1 MMISFIYFRWRR
13 SCSFTVFHRQACSI
27 CSICFNEVHQ
37 ETQHSAKLSHFLT
50 WDEKQ
55 HWGVKPLSRETWN
68 EHTAQCQPS
77 SARIRPNWFFT
88 EISPLQ
94 NCSSA
99 ISLPKSPIT
108 CTLMSSRV
116 TCVWTTLNC
125 LVGVL
130 PLKFE
135 RFWKIL
141 WKILW
146 KCLSA
151 RVRFSQLP
159 GLGQF
164 WNLFEFSSHLH
175 LFRLEFRHRNPVHK
189 MEYDGCYL
197 FRLSWTPNSLCFNC
211 FAPSQLRICNMINM
225 VLYKG

>member
-13 SCSFTVFHRQACSI
+13 SCSFTVFYRQACSI

-50 WDEKQ
+50 RDEKQ

-77 SARIRPNWFFT
+77 SARIRPNCFFT

-94 NCSSA
+94 SCSSVIA
-99 ISLPKSPIT
+99 LPKSPII
-108 CTLMSSRV
+108 CTLMSSRI

-125 LVGVL
+125 LAGVL

-135 RFWKIL
+135 RF
-141 WKILW
+141 
-146 KCLSA
+146 CERFFESA
-151 RVRFSQLP
+151 FLP
-159 GLGQF
+159 GSGFHSCQASG
-164 WNLFEFSSHLH
+164 SSEISL
-175 LFRLEFRHRNPVHK
+175 
-189 MEYDGCYL
+189 
-197 FRLSWTPNSLCFNC
+197 NSRPISIYF
-211 FAPSQLRICNMINM
+211 
-225 VLYKG
+225 V